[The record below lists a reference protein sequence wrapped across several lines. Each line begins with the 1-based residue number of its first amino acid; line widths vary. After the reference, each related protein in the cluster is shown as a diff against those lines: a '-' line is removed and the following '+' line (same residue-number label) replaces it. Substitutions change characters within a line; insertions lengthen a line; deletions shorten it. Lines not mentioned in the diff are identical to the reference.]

1 MGAVTDAISA
11 MKVQQWGRTT
21 LADGQWLQ
29 EKTFKQLNNRDIR
42 LANEIDSINER
53 IPTSGSS
60 YDGLIPWITDGDLER
75 NPIYVITDDTGT
87 RIQNGASGD
96 KQFYVAPSFSND
108 NGKVFGI
115 EDGKAKWID
124 PLEVSFINNNG
135 TSSKVD
141 SLKLYWKGAEQT
153 QLKAGAN
160 WLGSTVPTPAST
172 DEGFG
177 KVPVARYDSTSNRGY
192 YNLERATDYRFG
204 DTINHAPLSQDDGKV
219 LTVTSGADG
228 AYVDWKTAP
237 NTVKFLTLRSYDNTG
252 ANSKLIPT
260 VPSFTMPKTNA
271 KYYGTI
277 GFSTSIPGSYSIV
290 PLKNGSL
297 PDEKVL
303 IYNSQ
308 CVNLR
313 NVPSGQMCHYNFYF
327 NANDPNQPF
336 NYIGIKGDAV
346 TSGANID
353 IDYCSVFYQE

>member
-29 EKTFKQLNNRDIR
+29 EKTFKQLDNRDIR

-60 YDGLIPWITDGDLER
+60 YDGLIPWITDGALER

-160 WLGSTVPTPAST
+160 WLGSTVPTPVST

-219 LTVTSGADG
+219 LTVTSGANG
-228 AYVDWKTAP
+228 AYVDWKLAP
-237 NTVKFLTLRSYDNTG
+237 GTVEFRTLQSYSSDQNKKIVKVST
-252 ANSKLIPT
+252 
-260 VPSFTMPKTNA
+260 FTLPKTNA
-271 KYYGTI
+271 KYYGTV
-277 GFSTSIPGSYSIV
+277 GFSADIPGSYSIV
-290 PLKNGSL
+290 PLSGDAIL
-297 PDEKVL
+297 HGMVYD
-303 IYNSQ
+303 SQ
-308 CVNLR
+308 CINLR

-327 NANDPNQPF
+327 NADDPNKPF
-336 NYIGIKGDAV
+336 TRIGIKGDGV
-346 TSGANID
+346 TSGANVE